1 MFDSFKK
8 LIGIRQKRILGI
20 DAGAASIKA
29 VEISRKNQNF
39 ILENYGELDCS
50 LVKRASAG
58 ETDKSSISF
67 TNKQLAEII
76 RAILEEAKMRSKEVV
91 FSIPDFSSFFTTI
104 NLPIMSQE
112 EIPEVIKYEV
122 KPYIPMPISE
132 ITLDW
137 LITEGEISKTSLK
150 ILVVAIPNEIIN
162 QYKEIAFLAGLDLKI
177 LEPEVFSLS
186 RAVVIGEDKEKIVGL
201 VDIGARSTT
210 INVLENGML
219 KMSHSFNVAG
229 NEIASAMAKS
239 LNIEY
244 NKAKELKEKQGLAIG
259 IGKNAEAAKAMVP
272 LVDFILEEAR
282 NTFRDF
288 YEDEGKKPQK
298 IILAGGTALMP
309 GLKDYFSS
317 EFEQEI
323 AVANPFLGLSYPT
336 ALGNALKQVAPSYGV
351 AVGLAIKG
359 LE

>member
-1 MFDSFKK
+1 MFDNFKK
-8 LIGIRQKRILGI
+8 LIGIRQKIILGI
-20 DAGAASIKA
+20 DVGSASIKA

-50 LVKRASAG
+50 LVKKPSIG
-58 ETDKSSISF
+58 EADKNIISF

-76 RAILEEAKMRSKEVV
+76 KAILRESEMRSKEVV

-104 NLPIMSQE
+104 KLPIMSQE

-122 KPYIPMPISE
+122 KPYIPLPVSE

-150 ILVVAIPNEIIN
+150 ILVVAIPNEIID

-186 RAVVIGEDKEKIVGL
+186 RAVVIGEDRGKTVGL
-201 VDIGARSTT
+201 VDIGARSAT
-210 INVLENGML
+210 INVLEKGML

-229 NEIASAMAKS
+229 NEIADAIAKS

-244 NKAKELKEKQGLAIG
+244 NEARGLKEKQGLTIG
-259 IGKNAEAAKAMVP
+259 TGKNAEAEKAMIP
-272 LVDFILEEAR
+272 LVNFILEEVK

-298 IILAGGTALMP
+298 IILAGGTVLMP

-323 AVANPFLGLSYPT
+323 AIANPFLGLSYPT
-336 ALGNALKQVAPSYGV
+336 ALGSALKQTAPSYGV
-351 AVGLAIKG
+351 AIGLAIKG